1 MPVKCTSSQR
11 GWQVPFFSAFSR
23 RALQTCLQL
32 ALTQSPRLRKNRS
45 CSWDKETTI
54 KRRKSL
60 TPKCVKVSQDIGIC
74 FLTIFFESHLTG
86 ARNVLKE
93 FLRFGF
99 SSTKDQ
105 RATIQTWFKGVE
117 ELTGMEIQACQALI
131 DELCRANSTSHWQWA
146 GNWVTSWPANMS
158 LTWDL
163 GATSVAWFRPLFSLH
178 AVVSLGQH
186 ECTQHERIKSSFSYN
201 KWCPLKSCTGGINCC
216 FWYPLEKGSVN
227 RAVMDQYLN

>member
-1 MPVKCTSSQR
+1 MPVNCTSSPR
-11 GWQVPFFSAFSR
+11 GWQVPFFRAFSR

-45 CSWDKETTI
+45 CRWDKETTI

-74 FLTIFFESHLTG
+74 FLAIFFEKHLTG

-105 RATIQTWFKGVE
+105 RATIQTWFKRVE

-131 DELCRANSTSHWQWA
+131 DELCRANPTSHWQWA
-146 GNWVTSWPANMS
+146 GNWVTFWPANMS
-158 LTWDL
+158 LTWPLTWDL

-186 ECTQHERIKSSFSYN
+186 ECTQHEQIKKFIQFRQMVPS
-201 KWCPLKSCTGGINCC
+201 
-216 FWYPLEKGSVN
+216 EKLYW
-227 RAVMDQYLN
+227 RD